1 MLHIIIIMVVNE
13 YVCTGIEM
21 THISNQRWIALFE
34 CKVDD
39 IHTKIY
45 QLLKNM
51 GMRFVWNMRPV
62 GVMLLTMKSIVY
74 TKTQFSSNQSL
85 MSNKL

>member
-1 MLHIIIIMVVNE
+1 MLHIMIIIIVVHE

-34 CKVDD
+34 CKIDN

-45 QLLKNM
+45 QL
-51 GMRFVWNMRPV
+51 
-62 GVMLLTMKSIVY
+62 S
-74 TKTQFSSNQSL
+74 KTWEWDCMEYETCWSDAVDNEIDSL
-85 MSNKL
+85 

>member
-1 MLHIIIIMVVNE
+1 MLLMIIIIIVVHE

-21 THISNQRWIALFE
+21 THISNLRWIALFE

-45 QLLKNM
+45 QL
-51 GMRFVWNMRPV
+51 
-62 GVMLLTMKSIVY
+62 
-74 TKTQFSSNQSL
+74 
-85 MSNKL
+85 

>member
-1 MLHIIIIMVVNE
+1 MLHMIIIIVVHE

-34 CKVDD
+34 CKIDD

-45 QLLKNM
+45 QL
-51 GMRFVWNMRPV
+51 
-62 GVMLLTMKSIVY
+62 S
-74 TKTQFSSNQSL
+74 KTWE
-85 MSNKL
+85 